1 MKLKIYAYDDTSSEY
16 IEGEIIHISD
26 VPVNI
31 EGKGMSYL
39 VDIKLNKI
47 PDNIKTG
54 MEGEIDIIVGT
65 RTVMD
70 YFLEPFRKGWN
81 DSLKEK

>member
-1 MKLKIYAYDDTSSEY
+1 
-16 IEGEIIHISD
+16 
-26 VPVNI
+26 
-31 EGKGMSYL
+31 MSYL